1 MDLYQNRSIK
11 FKQCENPPPPKNI
24 LICFDGRKV
33 AGVAAGRVQGMRD
46 LLIRFKAGRATRI
59 PHICPFTFW
68 RALNPITIVSTV
80 KGRYRLVKFPY

>member
-46 LLIRFKAGRATRI
+46 LLIRFKAVPCH
-59 PHICPFTFW
+59 PHSSYLSFYN
-68 RALNPITIVSTV
+68 LEGITIVNTV

>member
-46 LLIRFKAGRATRI
+46 LLIRFKLQSCAV
-59 PHICPFTFW
+59 PPTF
-68 RALNPITIVSTV
+68 LIFVLLHSGGLLIQ
-80 KGRYRLVKFPY
+80 